1 MFRLIFL
8 VLVVATGFYVAW
20 PAYTGYRIHQALE
33 SGDQETLQATID
45 FTSVRQSMRGPVLR
59 QVDRR
64 IEAVMRDLGP
74 ATKAVADQ
82 IPRDKIETVID
93 GALASVV
100 TPPQLIDIYAKGGNY
115 NAAIKQAIMAEIDK
129 IGGLPALLGLGQA
142 LAQGNDGAQGGDGT
156 ATPQSGASIG
166 GFKVPGALGELLK
179 NKDVANALGGLAG
192 KIGLDP
198 DKLADK
204 LFPPPRN
211 TEPGNG
217 KTGEFGFGN
226 IKGFGFAGPTAMRLS
241 IAKSAAATNPDV
253 TTEIAFKNY
262 DWRITKVI
270 PDLLD
275 R

>member
-1 MFRLIFL
+1 MEGAMFRFILL
-8 VLVVATGFYVAW
+8 VLLAAVGFYVAW
-20 PAYTGYRIHQALE
+20 PAYTGYRIHRALE
-33 SGDQETLQATID
+33 AGNQPALEATID
-45 FTSVRQSMRGPVLR
+45 FPSVRQSMRGPVIR

-82 IPRDKIETVID
+82 IPRDKIEQVID
-93 GALASVV
+93 GALATVV
-100 TPPQLIDIYAKGGNY
+100 TPPQVIDIYAKGGNY
-115 NAAIKQAIMAEIDK
+115 NAAIKEAIMAEIDK
-129 IGGLPALLGLGQA
+129 IGGLPALLGLGKA
-142 LAQGNDGAQGGDGT
+142 LAGSGEQAVGT
-156 ATPQSGASIG
+156 EEAASIG
-166 GFKVPGALGELLK
+166 GFKIPGELAELLQ
-179 NKDVANALGGLAG
+179 NKEVANALGGLAG

-198 DKLADK
+198 AKLADH
-204 LFPPPRN
+204 LFPPPKQ

-217 KTGEFGFGN
+217 RTGEFGFGN

-241 IAKSAAATNPDV
+241 VAKSAASADPDV

-262 DWRITKVI
+262 DWRVTKVI

>member
-1 MFRLIFL
+1 MFRLLFL
-8 VLVVATGFYVAW
+8 VLLIAGGFYIAW

-33 SGDQETLQATID
+33 AGDQETLEATID
-45 FTSVRQSMRGPVLR
+45 FPSVRQSMRGPVLR

-82 IPRDKIETVID
+82 IPRGKIEKVID

-100 TPPQLIDIYAKGGNY
+100 TPPQILDIYAKGGNY

-142 LAQGNDGAQGGDGT
+142 LAQGGEQTDAAPKAGAT
-156 ATPQSGASIG
+156 IG
-166 GFKVPGALGELLK
+166 GFKVPGALGDLLK

-204 LFPPPRN
+204 LFPSTRA

-217 KTGEFGFGN
+217 RTGEFGIGN
-226 IKGFGFAGPTAMRLS
+226 IKGFGFAGPTAMRVS
-241 IAKSAAATNPDV
+241 VAKSAAAPNPDV

-262 DWRITKVI
+262 DWRITKII
-270 PDLLD
+270 PDLLE